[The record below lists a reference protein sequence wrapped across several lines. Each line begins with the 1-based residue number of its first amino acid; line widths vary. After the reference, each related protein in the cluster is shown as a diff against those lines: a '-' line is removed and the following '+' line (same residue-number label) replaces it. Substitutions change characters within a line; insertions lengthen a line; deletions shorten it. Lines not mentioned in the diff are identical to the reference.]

1 MKILALDSSQNL
13 QSFAVYDTTL
23 EKFILGEAFPGKS
36 SEIIEKLKNSFLD
49 NQLKLQELDLLAV
62 NLGPGSFTGIR
73 NALCIVKTL
82 ALELKLKVF
91 TTNSFELLRLEKD
104 LSDNTPI
111 AIPAFKNN
119 FFISLDSNYDSL
131 KTNFFSAIDTETALY
146 EFSCENLSELII
158 KLLLHKNILSKN
170 TVAEIGVCEQR
181 REIRTDLGFD
191 PNILKPYYLREPS
204 IGKKEVKTPQHS

>member
-13 QSFAVYDTTL
+13 QSFAVYDTIL

>member
-1 MKILALDSSQNL
+1 MKILAFDSSQNL
-13 QSFAVYDTTL
+13 QSFAVYDTIQK
-23 EKFILGEAFPGKS
+23 KFILGEAFPGKS
-36 SEIIEKLKNSFLD
+36 SEIIEKLKNSFLH
-49 NQLKLQELDLLAV
+49 NQLKLKDIGLLAV

-73 NALCIVKTL
+73 NTLCIIKTL

-104 LSDNTPI
+104 LSENTPI

-119 FFISLDSNYDSL
+119 FFVSLDSNYDSL
-131 KTNFFSAIDTETALY
+131 KTNFFSAIDTEIALY

-158 KLLLHKNILSKN
+158 KLLLHKNILSEGN
-170 TVAEIGVCEQR
+170 IAEIEVYEQR
-181 REIRTDLGFD
+181 HEIRTDFGFD

-204 IGKKEVKTPQHS
+204 VGKK

>member
-13 QSFAVYDTTL
+13 QSFAVYDTIL

-36 SEIIEKLKNSFLD
+36 SEIIEKLKNSFSH
-49 NQLKLQELDLLAV
+49 NQLKLQDIGLLAV

-91 TTNSFELLRLEKD
+91 TTNSFELLRLEKNF
-104 LSDNTPI
+104 SDNTPI

-131 KTNFFSAIDTETALY
+131 KTNFFSAIDTEIALY
-146 EFSCENLSELII
+146 EFSSENLSELII
-158 KLLLHKNILSKN
+158 KLLLRKNILDEGKN
-170 TVAEIGVCEQR
+170 DFDTL
-181 REIRTDLGFD
+181 TFD

-204 IGKKEVKTPQHS
+204 VGKK

>member
-13 QSFAVYDTTL
+13 QSFAVYETIL

-36 SEIIEKLKNSFLD
+36 SEIIEKLKNSFSH
-49 NQLKLQELDLLAV
+49 NQLKLKDIDLLAV

-131 KTNFFSAIDTETALY
+131 KSNFFSAIDTEIALH
-146 EFSCENLSELII
+146 EFSCENLSKLII
-158 KLLLHKNILSKN
+158 QLLLHKNILS
-170 TVAEIGVCEQR
+170 EIK
-181 REIRTDLGFD
+181 TDFDTLRFD

-204 IGKKEVKTPQHS
+204 IGKKEVKTP

>member
-13 QSFAVYDTTL
+13 QSFAVYDTIL

-49 NQLKLQELDLLAV
+49 NELKLKDINLLAV

-91 TTNSFELLRLEKD
+91 TTNSFELLRLEKGF
-104 LSDNTPI
+104 SDNTPI

-131 KTNFFSAIDTETALY
+131 KTNFFNAIATEIALY

-158 KLLLHKNILSKN
+158 KLLLHKNMFREG
-170 TVAEIGVCEQR
+170 TVAEIGVCGQS
-181 REIRTDLGFD
+181 REMRTDLGFD

-204 IGKKEVKTPQHS
+204 IGKKEVKTP

>member
-13 QSFAVYDTTL
+13 QSFAVYDTIQ

-36 SEIIEKLKNSFLD
+36 SEIIEKLKNSFSH
-49 NQLKLQELDLLAV
+49 NQLKLKDIGLLAV

-104 LSDNTPI
+104 LSENTPI

-131 KTNFFSAIDTETALY
+131 KTNFFSAIDTEIALY
-146 EFSCENLSELII
+146 EFSSENLSELII
-158 KLLLHKNILSKN
+158 KLFLHKNILSN
-170 TVAEIGVCEQR
+170 TDFGTIA
-181 REIRTDLGFD
+181 FD

-204 IGKKEVKTPQHS
+204 IGKKEVKTP

>member
-13 QSFAVYDTTL
+13 QSFAVYDTEL

-49 NQLKLQELDLLAV
+49 NKLKLKDIDLLAV

-73 NALCIVKTL
+73 NALCIIKTL
-82 ALELKLKVF
+82 ALELRLKVF
-91 TTNSFELLRLEKD
+91 TTNSFELLRLEKR

-119 FFISLDSNYDSL
+119 FFISLDSNYHSL
-131 KTNFFSAIDTETALY
+131 KTNFFSTIATETALY
-146 EFSCENLSELII
+146 EFSCDNLSELII
-158 KLLLHKNILSKN
+158 KLLLRKNILSDFD
-170 TVAEIGVCEQR
+170 TLR
-181 REIRTDLGFD
+181 FD

-204 IGKKEVKTPQHS
+204 VGKK

>member
-13 QSFAVYDTTL
+13 QSFAVYDTEL

-36 SEIIEKLKNSFLD
+36 SEIIKKLKNSFLD
-49 NQLKLQELDLLAV
+49 NKLKLKDIDLLAV

-73 NALCIVKTL
+73 NALCIIKTL
-82 ALELKLKVF
+82 ALELRLKVF
-91 TTNSFELLRLEKD
+91 TINSFELLRLEKG

-119 FFISLDSNYDSL
+119 FSISLDSNYNSL
-131 KTNFFSAIDTETALY
+131 KTNFFSTIATETALY
-146 EFSCENLSELII
+146 EFAAENLSELII
-158 KLLLHKNILSKN
+158 KLLLHKNILSDG
-170 TVAEIGVCEQR
+170 TV
-181 REIRTDLGFD
+181 D

-204 IGKKEVKTPQHS
+204 VGKK

>member
-13 QSFAVYDTTL
+13 QSFAVYDRIL

-36 SEIIEKLKNSFLD
+36 SEIIEKLKNSFSH
-49 NQLKLQELDLLAV
+49 NQLKLKDIDLLAV

-104 LSDNTPI
+104 ISDNTPI
-111 AIPAFKNN
+111 AIAAFKNN
-119 FFISLDSNYDSL
+119 FFISLDSNYNSL
-131 KTNFFSAIDTETALY
+131 KTNFFSAIDTEIALY

-158 KLLLHKNILSKN
+158 KLLLHKNILSDFG
-170 TVAEIGVCEQR
+170 TIA
-181 REIRTDLGFD
+181 FD

-204 IGKKEVKTPQHS
+204 VGKK

>member
-23 EKFILGEAFPGKS
+23 EKFILGESFPGKS
-36 SEIIEKLKNSFLD
+36 SEIIEKLKISFSD
-49 NQLKLQELDLLAV
+49 NQLRLEEIDLLAV

-73 NALCIVKTL
+73 NALCVIKTL

-91 TTNSFELLRLEKD
+91 TTNSFELLRFEKGFTD
-104 LSDNTPI
+104 KIPL

-131 KTNFFSAIDTETALY
+131 KTNFFSAVETETAVY
-146 EFSCENLSELII
+146 TFSCENLSKLII
-158 KLLLHKNILSKN
+158 KLLLHKNMLN
-170 TVAEIGVCEQR
+170 EIK
-181 REIRTDLGFD
+181 DDFKFD

-204 IGKKEVKTPQHS
+204 IGKK

>member
-13 QSFAVYDTTL
+13 QSFAVYDTIL

-49 NQLKLQELDLLAV
+49 NQLKLKDINLLAV

-131 KTNFFSAIDTETALY
+131 KTNFFSAIDTEIALY

-158 KLLLHKNILSKN
+158 KLLLHKNTLSEG

-181 REIRTDLGFD
+181 PEIKTDLAFD

-204 IGKKEVKTPQHS
+204 VGKK